1 MDYHYF
7 CETLSHLMGIPVRL
21 YRSGKILHQ
30 CSNVEFSPDPVSLVL
45 SDSLSSG
52 QTVQFY
58 ESSLLFFG
66 VIHAKKPNIA
76 IIIGPTFSVRPGSDS
91 IHVLMQKLC
100 LPHEQMRAFR
110 YYLDNIPT
118 YPIESFLQ
126 VLCFIHYFFN
136 KKKLSVSDLIV
147 QNVSLASSQTERTLP
162 PEVIES
168 EQEVIHNTYQ
178 MEQQMLSYIVA
189 GQPDALKSM
198 FSGPP
203 TGRVGRIAHDEL
215 RQLKNTFVCA
225 ATLASRS
232 AIQGGVSHETAFAMS
247 DFYIQKAELLNDYT
261 SLTKLNMSMLIDFAN
276 HVEALKSSGS
286 YSKHVIAA
294 IRYVNKNINQKLS
307 LDQIAGTV
315 GISRTHLCAIFKLET
330 GKTLLTYF
338 TERKT
343 TEAKRLLTTTD
354 MPLGSISEYLGYS
367 SQSHFQRVF
376 RDQTGMTPLKYR
388 NH

>member
-91 IHVLMQKLC
+91 IHVLMQKLG

-307 LDQIAGTV
+307 LDQITGTV

>member
-91 IHVLMQKLC
+91 IHVLMQKLG

>member
-1 MDYHYF
+1 
-7 CETLSHLMGIPVRL
+7 MGIPVRL

-91 IHVLMQKLC
+91 IHVLMQKLG

-307 LDQIAGTV
+307 LDQITGTV

>member
-1 MDYHYF
+1 
-7 CETLSHLMGIPVRL
+7 MGIPVRL

-91 IHVLMQKLC
+91 IHVLMQKLG

-126 VLCFIHYFFN
+126 VSCFIHYFFN

-307 LDQIAGTV
+307 LDQITGTV